1 MNIRHAK
8 RQIPNAMKVY
18 FTKDS
23 FGNRILR
30 IEWRRPIFNI
40 DSLGIRKTCIIVGGI
55 GVVL

>member
-40 DSLGIRKTCIIVGGI
+40 DSLGIRKTCIME
-55 GVVL
+55 